1 LSAKNQILFSVIIA
15 TRNRQEQVAGVIQ
28 CLIRQRFP
36 KKSFEILVVDNG
48 STDLTCEVVHR
59 LMKQT
64 SNLYYFFLADPNVSA
79 ARNLGAAHAR
89 GNWLG
94 FTDDD
99 CLPPPDWLES
109 AQQALQK
116 QPKAVILGGPIFDVL
131 PPAMSLPAGF
141 HLAGWPESYGRR
153 GRFLKPNEAFT
164 ECNLFIRKKEF
175 EMLEGFSPKVG
186 PGNRR
191 FGFHEGTELQAR
203 CDARM
208 ARRRVR
214 WYDPKILMRHLVRSG
229 RATPS
234 ARIYRMFISGF
245 DHARAF
251 PRHQRHGILFLSLRA
266 HLASLGALL
275 LAMVWLAPGVPLPGR
290 SGRYFFRCGEMWGE
304 VLRTVPALQTHGR
317 KRQGRRNL
325 GRKILDCLLPS
336 FKRLAAWLG
345 AVNIHGR
352 ISLLDPRPALSEED
366 YIAMKRLPRRVSFYR
381 YSTAVGRPAHPL
393 LAHTASHL
401 SPPGYRLVLRQAR
414 AYGPTPAVVDL
425 AGNLIEEL
433 SRDWG
438 KEGIQLGIL
447 RALTLPTARVLKGK
461 TFLAATLGGETYF
474 HWMTDSLPILLEEQQ
489 RSGGLESYDF
499 FLAPARL
506 QEFHRETF
514 RRLKIPNSKIVS
526 LAKGMGWACE
536 ELTCFAMPHVSGRP
550 PVETLRAVGK
560 FFQAASPASGGGRK
574 LAILRSAEVSRPL
587 SQRESILRELRTAG
601 FEEYEPSRDS
611 IEEQARVFAAAEV
624 IVATH
629 GAALTNLIFCRPGT
643 RVVELFSSHYVNPCY
658 AHICRQL
665 GLQHRPVID
674 QAIPGRVQIDL
685 RQATAPIEVSTQAV
699 REALRG
705 R

>member
-393 LAHTASHL
+393 LAHTASHR
-401 SPPGYRLVLRQAR
+401 SPAGYRLVLRQAR

-685 RQATAPIEVSTQAV
+685 RQATAPIEVSIQAV